1 MKNYNFPFLLF
12 LFAVVLFSGCIK
24 DDFIDD
30 RVDPVLRFTS
40 SLDTIEIDTE
50 FQLEAMYLNN
60 VGREEMPDLD
70 WTSLNP
76 DILTVTQTGLVSAI
90 MSGTA
95 TITVSFE
102 TEEGI
107 TVSDQMDITVG
118 EETVIT
124 IEAKGGTIRT
134 TSSYTLEGDFTL
146 EEVDGNLVIKVA
158 ENYRASSN
166 LPGLFIYLTNNPA
179 TTADALEIGP
189 VQTFN
194 GAHTYEIPGVGI
206 SDFQFL
212 LYFCKPFN
220 IKVGDGEI
228 ND

>member
-1 MKNYNFPFLLF
+1 MKNLKLPFLIFLLGLILF
-12 LFAVVLFSGCIK
+12 NGCIK

-40 SLDTIEIDTE
+40 SLDTLEIDTE
-50 FQLEAMYLNN
+50 F
-60 VGREEMPDLD
+60 
-70 WTSLNP
+70 T
-76 DILTVTQTGLVSAI
+76 TGLVRAVSA
-90 MSGTA
+90 GTT

-107 TVSDQMDITVG
+107 TVSDRMDITVG
-118 EETVIT
+118 EETIIT
-124 IEAKGGTIRT
+124 IEGKSGTIIT
-134 TSSYTLEGDFTL
+134 TTFYTLEGEFTVQEL
-146 EEVDGNLVIKVA
+146 DGNLIIEIGEDWK
-158 ENYRASSN
+158 ASSN
-166 LPGLFIYLTNNPA
+166 LPGLFVYLTNNPA

-189 VQTFN
+189 VRVFN

-206 SDFQFL
+206 NDYQFL

-228 ND
+228 TD

>member
-1 MKNYNFPFLLF
+1 MKNLNFSFSLFLL
-12 LFAVVLFSGCIK
+12 AVILLAGCVQ

-30 RVDPVLRFTS
+30 RVDPVLRFIS
-40 SLDTIEIDTE
+40 SVDTLQVDTE

-60 VGREEMPDLD
+60 VGQTETQPLTWRSDQPE
-70 WTSLNP
+70 
-76 DILTVTQTGLVSAI
+76 ILTVSTTGLVNAISA
-90 MSGTA
+90 GTA

-107 TVSDQMDITVG
+107 TISDQMDITVG
-118 EETVIT
+118 TSTVIT
-124 IEAKGGTIRT
+124 IEGKSGTIRT
-134 TSSYTLEGDFTL
+134 TSSYTLEGNFTL
-146 EEVDGNLVIKVA
+146 QEVNGNLLIEVA
-158 ENYRASSN
+158 EDYRASSN
-166 LPGLFIYLTNNPA
+166 LPGLYIYLTNNPA

-189 VQTFN
+189 VQVFN
-194 GAHTYEIPGVGI
+194 GAHSYEIPNAGV
-206 SDFQFL
+206 SDYQYL

>member
-1 MKNYNFPFLLF
+1 MKNYNFPFLF
-12 LFAVVLFSGCIK
+12 LFTVVLFSGCIK

-30 RVDPVLRFTS
+30 RVDPVLRFTT

-60 VGREEMPDLD
+60 IGREETPDLD

-76 DILTVTQTGLVSAI
+76 DILTVNQTGLINAI
-90 MSGTA
+90 MAGTA
-95 TITVSFE
+95 TIMVSFE

-146 EEVDGNLVIKVA
+146 EEVGGNLVITVA

-179 TTADALEIGP
+179 TTTDALEIGP

-206 SDFQFL
+206 NDFQFL